1 MFRLV
6 EEATYEWPV
15 DVKLPST
22 TKPGTFETHRFFVE
36 FVVVASDEARA
47 IEAEL
52 RDAGTDADDAAQSDA
67 LLIRAARGWRDV
79 VNADGGEIP
88 FSETAFRHLLRFTP
102 IRLACY
108 QAYTDSLSGGLAA
121 PRRGN

>member
-15 DVKLPST
+15 DVMLPSQ
-22 TKPGTFETHRFFVE
+22 TKPGTYDPQRFWMTFVMIP
-36 FVVVASDEARA
+36 SDEAQA

-52 RDAGTDADDAAQSDA
+52 RDADDGDVDA
-67 LLIRAARGWRDV
+67 LLMRAARGWRGV
-79 VNADGGEIP
+79 VDAEGDGIP
-88 FSETAFRHLLRFTP
+88 FSEPALRALLNWAP
-102 IRLACY
+102 VRLACY
-108 QAYTDSLSGGLAA
+108 RAYTDSLSGGLAA